1 VAVVALGSVRSCG
14 VTTLSLALAATW
26 PRERR
31 VLLVEADPAGGTLAA
46 ASGWPVEPS
55 LVSLAA
61 SARRGGDPSMVWEHC
76 HHLPGDV
83 AVLAAPALG
92 EQARSALGMLGPL
105 LGRLGEL
112 DGDVLVDCGRLDAG
126 SPGVTLWERTAR
138 RVLVVRPRLADL
150 QALASWS
157 ENRALDGRVG
167 LVTVGEGPYPDAEVT
182 EALGLE
188 VLARMPWDP
197 DGAEALL
204 SVPASDRQV
213 RLAPIARAARTLADR
228 LTQDPAAVSVGSAEP
243 TGSSRVGRAVAVGS
257 RVWRPW
263 RTDTAPHANGN
274 VPEDADR

>member
-1 VAVVALGSVRSCG
+1 MVAFGSVRSCA
-14 VTTLSLALAATW
+14 VTTVALGLAATW
-26 PRERR
+26 PSERR
-31 VLLVEADPAGGTLAA
+31 VLLVEGDPAGGTLAA
-46 ASGWPVEPS
+46 ASEWPAEPG

-61 SARRGGDPSMVWEHC
+61 SARRGGDPGLVWEHC
-76 HHLPGDV
+76 QRLPGDA

-92 EQARSALGMLGPL
+92 EQARNALGMLGPL

-112 DGDVLVDCGRLDAG
+112 DGDVLIDCGRLDPG
-126 SPGVTLWERTAR
+126 SPGVALWERAER
-138 RVLVVRPRLADL
+138 SLLVVRPRLADL
-150 QALASWS
+150 QALASWAETRS
-157 ENRALDGRVG
+157 LDRRPGLVAVGDGPYLDG
-167 LVTVGEGPYPDAEVT
+167 EIT

-228 LTQDPAAVSVGSAEP
+228 LSHDPAAVSVDSAAP

>member
-1 VAVVALGSVRSCG
+1 MAVVTFGSVRSCG

-26 PRERR
+26 PSERR

-76 HHLPGDV
+76 HHLPGDA

-105 LGRLGEL
+105 LGRLAEL
-112 DGDVLVDCGRLDAG
+112 DGDVLVDCGRLDPG

-138 RVLVVRPRLADL
+138 RLLVVRPRLADL

-204 SVPASDRQV
+204 SVPASARQV

-228 LTQDPAAVSVGSAEP
+228 LTQDPAAVSVDGAAP

-274 VPEDADR
+274 VPEEADR

>member
-1 VAVVALGSVRSCG
+1 VTVVALGSVRSCG
-14 VTTLSLALAATW
+14 VTTLGLALAATW
-26 PRERR
+26 PPERR

-46 ASGWPVEPS
+46 ASGWPAEPS
-55 LVSLAA
+55 QVSLAA
-61 SARRGGDPSMVWEHC
+61 SARRGGDPSLVWEHC
-76 HHLPGDV
+76 HRLPGDA

-92 EQARSALGMLGPL
+92 EQSRSALGMLGPL

-126 SPGVTLWERTAR
+126 SPSVTLWERAER
-138 RVLVVRPRLADL
+138 SLLVARPRLTDL
-150 QALASWS
+150 QTLASWS
-157 ENRALDGRVG
+157 ENRGLDLRAE
-167 LVTVGEGPYPDAEVT
+167 LVTVGDGPYPDREVT

-197 DGAEALL
+197 EAAEALI
-204 SVPASDRQV
+204 SVPASARQV
-213 RLAPIARAARTLADR
+213 RLSPLVRAARTLADR
-228 LTQDPAAVSVGSAEP
+228 LTQDPAAVSVDGAEP

-274 VPEDADR
+274 VPEEVDR

>member
-1 VAVVALGSVRSCG
+1 MVLAFGSVRSCG

-26 PRERR
+26 PSERR

-46 ASGWPVEPS
+46 ASGWPVEPN

-105 LGRLGEL
+105 LARLAEL

-126 SPGVTLWERTAR
+126 SPSVTLWERTAR

-157 ENRALDGRVG
+157 ENRALDGQVG

-182 EALGLE
+182 EALGLQ

-213 RLAPIARAARTLADR
+213 RLAPIARTARTLVDR
-228 LTQDPAAVSVGSAEP
+228 LTPDPAAMSVDSAGP
-243 TGSSRVGRAVAVGS
+243 TGSSRVGRAVDVGS
-257 RVWRPW
+257 RLWRSW
-263 RTDTAPHANGN
+263 RTDTAPHANGD
-274 VPEDADR
+274 VPEEADR